1 MKKALSL
8 MISGLIVFS
17 GVASYADVM
26 TLSEK
31 AKDPEVSIEAEAIKE
46 DVISVNKPGL
56 FDMYLNN
63 SRDSSSKFAT
73 AKSTV
78 ELVKLAGNQWAVR
91 AKSMA
96 RDQDGDMFEIDS
108 IYVKGSLYYKDDD
121 GNWEY
126 KIGDQKTE
134 EHSSDTMVEKVCGID
149 RRISLAKGNHTY
161 KHAGIK
167 TIKHTTKDY
176 K

>member
-46 DVISVNKPGL
+46 DVIAVNKPGL

-63 SRDSSSKFAT
+63 SRASSSKFAT

-78 ELVKLAGNQWAVR
+78 ELVKLPGNQWAVR

-96 RDQDGDMFEIDS
+96 R
-108 IYVKGSLYYKDDD
+108 
-121 GNWEY
+121 
-126 KIGDQKTE
+126 DQKTE

-167 TIKHTTKDY
+167 TIKHTTKDT